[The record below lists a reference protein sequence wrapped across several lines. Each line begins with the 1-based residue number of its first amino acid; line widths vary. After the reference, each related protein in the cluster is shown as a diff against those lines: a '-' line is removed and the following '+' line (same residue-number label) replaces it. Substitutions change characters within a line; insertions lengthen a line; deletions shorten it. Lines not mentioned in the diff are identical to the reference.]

1 MKKAELVARLA
12 LGFIFALS
20 GVNYFLEFLPK
31 PEGFKAL
38 VFFKL
43 LESSGYLA
51 VVKVLELVGGIMLL
65 ANRFV
70 PLALVILG
78 PIVVNILL
86 FHIFF
91 AKDSLAIA
99 LVLVALEVFLISR
112 NKRYFILLFKP

>member
-1 MKKAELVARLA
+1 MKKAELIARIL
-12 LGFIFALS
+12 LGFIFALF

-31 PEGFKAL
+31 PDGFKAL

-43 LESSGYLA
+43 LDSSGYLA
-51 VVKVLELVGGIMLL
+51 VVKVIELVGGVMLL

-70 PLALVILG
+70 PLALVLLG

-91 AKDSLAIA
+91 AKDSTAIA
-99 LVLVALEVFLISR
+99 LVLVALEVFLITR
-112 NKRYFILLFKP
+112 HKRYFMPLFKA